1 MKIIGIETSCDE
13 SAAAVIEDGRLI
25 HSNVIASQ
33 AEIHAQYGGIV
44 PEIASRQHMIDLMPV
59 IKQALEDANM
69 KASELDGVA
78 VTYGPGLAGSLLI
91 GVNAAKGFALANELP
106 FIGINHLEGHI
117 YASWLEEMNP
127 EQGIGFPMM
136 CLIASGGHTDLI
148 LMEGHGQ
155 YTLVG
160 RTRDDAA
167 GEAFDKAARVL
178 GLGFPGGPAIQK
190 ASESSVGGEARFTRP
205 NVKDSLDFS
214 FSGLKSAVVRRA
226 QDKNMYPPPED
237 VDLDAQE
244 VANVAAAFQEAMVDS
259 MVIRTLAAAK
269 LHNVKGIL
277 LGGGVAS
284 NTLLRSEMKRRA
296 PVEVVVPVPPLC
308 TDNGAMI
315 GAAAFYHL
323 RHGNRFQWDMDVIP
337 NLRLG

>member
-44 PEIASRQHMIDLMPV
+44 PEIASRQHMIDLMPA

>member
-1 MKIIGIETSCDE
+1 VSGPLILGLETSCDE
-13 SAAAVIEDGRLI
+13 TSAAVLKAPDTLKGHVIY
-25 HSNVIASQ
+25 SQ
-33 AEIHAQYGGIV
+33 DEHILYGGVV
-44 PEIASRQHMIDLMPV
+44 PEIAARAHVQRIDEV
-59 IKQALEDANM
+59 VDRALEEAGCALGDLDA
-69 KASELDGVA
+69 VA
-78 VTYGPGLAGSLLI
+78 VTAGPGLIGALLVGVCWAKAAAFGLGRPLVAVHHMEAHLFAPSLEQP
-91 GVNAAKGFALANELP
+91 NAEPPFVALLV
-106 FIGINHLEGHI
+106 
-117 YASWLEEMNP
+117 
-127 EQGIGFPMM
+127 
-136 CLIASGGHTDLI
+136 SGGHTL
-148 LMEGHGQ
+148 LLHASEWGTYRLLGQ
-155 YTLVG
+155 
-160 RTRDDAA
+160 TRDDAA

-190 ASESSVGGEARFTRP
+190 ASESSVGGEARFPRP
-205 NVKDSLDFS
+205 NIKDSLDFS

-226 QDKNMYPPPED
+226 QEKNMYPPPED
-237 VDLDAQE
+237 ADLDAQE

-284 NTLLRSEMKRRA
+284 NSLLRSEMKRRA
-296 PVEVVVPVPPLC
+296 PIEVVVPVPPLC

-315 GAAAFYHL
+315 GAAAFFHL